1 MWTSNNKKYFLFL
14 SIILF
19 IGLLSGLLFTG
30 RINEANQEIVFNNIN
45 NFLLNLGNIHLNNFL
60 PHILLFP
67 LFLVL
72 SLFIIGIP
80 LYIIFIF
87 YNGFSLGFII
97 SSLKNIFGFKGIL
110 YSIIYIL
117 LTKGLFIFLLVI
129 LSLYLFKIGLKSFNY
144 YFRKTKRMYKEE
156 VYILLKKSLLIIL
169 FILIND
175 LLLYFWGG
183 KILNLF
189 KFLLK

>member
-175 LLLYFWGG
+175 LFLYFWGG